1 MSVVFDGTEYL
12 RLNALELREYLD
24 GLAGAKEAVLVC
36 WDAPLTGPFDPDDAG
51 SHRFDF
57 TKRPIER
64 FFPLDETGF
73 KTPKGISVQG
83 YAGCQHWTISRSLLG
98 LPRVGPY
105 DKPENNLP
113 FRLVAASGGPMRS
126 RKSVVEMQKVRGEM
140 WKIVLE
146 RSGYAEDLPRPET
159 DDQFDA
165 AVGFILGKLF
175 VLDGTQT
182 PRRCLIL
189 GCSEFGALLLPN
201 IPGLADAW
209 MRWKVTEGIEPV
221 AKNRLSEVSE
231 GQPPMAD
238 GSDDRVHGVKEFVS
252 DAGAIVGITA
262 NSAFEAATGVAKKTA
277 DATGEALGHAKSQT
291 KKALAAATSLA
302 DGLLGTAQGLLAS
315 SLATDL
321 SALLAS
327 TVSGPTTIYDKA
339 MDAEYL
345 QTFIG
350 GGNHR
355 IFDGGHTIAG
365 AWQAVQDA
373 SPDDTIIQ
381 EAMGFLDAM
390 FKDLVTPKG
399 LPIANWDKETYDL
412 VSGFLQS
419 NFGIPKD
426 WFYDLNNYDAPEL
439 LAGTI
444 GATALVLS
452 WDERDTEKFAKLV
465 GGMGVSAAISANPLL
480 LTVTIISL
488 ARAFQKAELAD
499 ENEKAVDGLLKG
511 GIGAGSALFAA
522 SQVAVFG
529 GPAGMALLA
538 GLSAGMLANRA
549 TKSISVVQLQQFVME
564 RTTAVATEIKA
575 ITSPA
580 A

>member
-1 MSVVFDGTEYL
+1 
-12 RLNALELREYLD
+12 
-24 GLAGAKEAVLVC
+24 
-36 WDAPLTGPFDPDDAG
+36 
-51 SHRFDF
+51 
-57 TKRPIER
+57 
-64 FFPLDETGF
+64 
-73 KTPKGISVQG
+73 
-83 YAGCQHWTISRSLLG
+83 
-98 LPRVGPY
+98 
-105 DKPENNLP
+105 
-113 FRLVAASGGPMRS
+113 
-126 RKSVVEMQKVRGEM
+126 MQKVRGEL

-182 PRRCLIL
+182 PRRSLIL
-189 GCSEFGALLLPN
+189 GCHEFGALLLPN

-209 MRWKVTEGIEPV
+209 MRWKEVAGVEPV
-221 AKNRLSEVSE
+221 AKNRPSEE
-231 GQPPMAD
+231 QPPIAEEAD
-238 GSDDRVHGVKEFVS
+238 GWVHGVKEVVS
-252 DAGAIVGITA
+252 DAGAIVGNTA
-262 NSAFEAATGVAKKTA
+262 NSTLAAVTGTAKKTA
-277 DATGEALGHAKSQT
+277 DATGKALGYSKFQAR
-291 KKALAAATSLA
+291 KALTAATSLA
-302 DGLLGTAQGLLAS
+302 DDLLGTAQGLLAS
-315 SLATDL
+315 SLSADL

-426 WFYDLNNYDAPEL
+426 WFYDLNSYDAPEL
-439 LAGTI
+439 LAGVI
-444 GATALVLS
+444 GATALILS
-452 WDERDTEKFAKLV
+452 WNEQDTEKFAKLV

-480 LTVTIISL
+480 LTVAIISL

-511 GIGAGSALFAA
+511 GVGAGSALFAA

-538 GLSAGMLANRA
+538 GLSAGLLANRA
-549 TKSISVVQLQQFVME
+549 TKNISVVQLQQFVME
-564 RTTAVATEIKA
+564 RTTAVAKEIKA